1 MKATINFEQEA
12 RARVERLR
20 DKDSTVP
27 SPSALRDATSPSG
40 RGEGCSASTPHP
52 SPAVTPSPQGEGLST
67 DAEVAGGSRPAP
79 NEEPEKERLQMPPA
93 LIPRHMSR
101 EEWKNME
108 RAAAKGLLPDE
119 TVTPNRRMLYFTMLG
134 LYAAVAAEVMPAE
147 IAKVEKRMAIEA
159 YNRISADAELFRS
172 AGDFYKKV
180 EQATTAYA
188 KRASFDNA
196 EAMYKA
202 VLGAMPK
209 NIHKEEGYKAGYAA
223 GMVEAGILAVEAA
236 QSAAG
241 GENAE

>member
-1 MKATINFEQEA
+1 MKATINFEQEV

-27 SPSALRDATSPSG
+27 SPSALRAATSPRG
-40 RGEGCSASTPHP
+40 RGEGAEAPDNPQVACGKAEGE
-52 SPAVTPSPQGEGLST
+52 VTEGQ
-67 DAEVAGGSRPAP
+67 
-79 NEEPEKERLQMPPA
+79 EKEQLQMPPA

-119 TVTPNRRMLYFTMLG
+119 TVTPDRRMLYFTMLG
-134 LYAAVAAEVMPAE
+134 LYAAVDADVMPAE

-188 KRASFDNA
+188 KRACFDNA

-209 NIHKEEGYKAGYAA
+209 NIHKEESWNDSGT
-223 GMVEAGILAVEAA
+223 
-236 QSAAG
+236 
-241 GENAE
+241 ENADRQPEAQAG

>member
-1 MKATINFEQEA
+1 MKATINFEQEV

-27 SPSALRDATSPSG
+27 SPSALRAATSPRG
-40 RGEGCSASTPHP
+40 RGEGAEAPDNPQVACGKAEGE
-52 SPAVTPSPQGEGLST
+52 VTEGQ
-67 DAEVAGGSRPAP
+67 
-79 NEEPEKERLQMPPA
+79 EKEQLQMPPA

-119 TVTPNRRMLYFTMLG
+119 TVTPDRRMLYFTMIG
-134 LYAAVAAEVMPAE
+134 LYAAVAADVMPAE

-188 KRASFDNA
+188 KRACFDNA
-196 EAMYKA
+196 ESMYKA

-209 NIHKEEGYKAGYAA
+209 NIHKEESWNDAGTENDDRQS
-223 GMVEAGILAVEAA
+223 EAQTG
-236 QSAAG
+236 
-241 GENAE
+241 

>member
-1 MKATINFEQEA
+1 MKATIDFEQEA

-20 DKDSTVP
+20 EGSAAGNEGTPPTPQTRFPSTCTGE
-27 SPSALRDATSPSG
+27 ALTG
-40 RGEGCSASTPHP
+40 ASVEQE
-52 SPAVTPSPQGEGLST
+52 A
-67 DAEVAGGSRPAP
+67 
-79 NEEPEKERLQMPPA
+79 ERLQMPTA

-159 YNRISADAELFRS
+159 YNRISAEAELFRG
-172 AGDFYKKV
+172 AGDFYKKI

-188 KRASFDNA
+188 KRACFENA

-202 VLGAMPK
+202 VLGALPK
-209 NIHKEEGYKAGYAA
+209 NIHKEESWNESGT
-223 GMVEAGILAVEAA
+223 
-236 QSAAG
+236 
-241 GENAE
+241 ENADRQSEAQAR